1 MLNTALSIAVSL
13 CVVVVANIR
22 SRPGSWRR
30 RGQERGGEVGD
41 GRKEREGMNGR
52 EGEKRRERRGGK

>member
-1 MLNTALSIAVSL
+1 MLNAALSIAVSL
-13 CVVVVANIR
+13 CVVVVANIG

-41 GRKEREGMNGR
+41 GRKRREIG
-52 EGEKRRERRGGK
+52 EGEEWREMREKG